1 MKRKQSYGSITD
13 SAEQQELETPL
24 AIIQIIVNGLL
35 LGGLYA
41 CTAIGFSVIWGVMN
55 LINLAHGSMIV
66 LGAYITFFVST
77 QTGIDPFLTI
87 PLAGAFLFLVGYLL
101 QTFLINLIV
110 RASVF
115 MTLIFTFG
123 LDMLMINILLVL
135 FTADLRSLP
144 VAYAHETFRVAGL
157 TIPYGRLIVFVLAI
171 ALTLALSAFLNRTRT
186 GRAIKATSFDRDAA
200 TLSGIDISRIY
211 SVTFAIG
218 AMMAGMAGSLI
229 AVSPVSGESFTMK
242 SFVIVVLGGLGSVP
256 GAILGGMTLG
266 LAENLAS
273 YLLDPGYRD
282 AIGFGLLV
290 LTLVLRP
297 EGLLGKRFFAEVKG

>member
-1 MKRKQSYGSITD
+1 M
-13 SAEQQELETPL
+13 ETPL
-24 AIIQIIVNGLL
+24 TIIQIIVNGVL

-41 CTAIGFSVIWGVMN
+41 CTAIGFSIIWGVMN

-77 QTGIDPFLTI
+77 QTGIDPFLTM
-87 PLAGAFLFLVGYLL
+87 PLAGALLFIVGYLL

-110 RASVF
+110 RSSVF

-123 LDMLMINILLVL
+123 LDMLMINIFLVL
-135 FTADLRSLP
+135 FTADLRSLHLP
-144 VAYAHETFRVAGL
+144 YAHESFRLAGVN
-157 TIPYGRLIVFVLAI
+157 IPYGRMIVFILAI
-171 ALTLALSAFLNRTRT
+171 VLTLALSLFLNRTRT

-211 SVTFAIG
+211 ALTFAIG

-229 AVSPVSGESFTMK
+229 AVVYSFSPVTGESFTMK

-256 GAILGGMTLG
+256 GAIIGGIALGVV
-266 LAENLAS
+266 ENLAS
-273 YLLDPGYRD
+273 YFLDSGYRD

>member
-1 MKRKQSYGSITD
+1 MAIT
-13 SAEQQELETPL
+13 
-24 AIIQIIVNGLL
+24 QIIVNGVL

-41 CTAIGFSVIWGVMN
+41 CIAIGFSIIWGVMN

-66 LGAYITFFVST
+66 LGAYITFLLST
-77 QTGIDPFLTI
+77 QARIDPFLTI
-87 PLAGAFLFLVGYLL
+87 PFAGALLFLFGYLL
-101 QTFLINLIV
+101 QAFLINLIV

-135 FTADLRSLP
+135 FSADLRSLALP
-144 VAYAHETFRVAGL
+144 YAHETVRLAGFG
-157 TIPYGRLIVFVLAI
+157 IPVGRLIVFVLAI
-171 ALTLALSAFLNRTRT
+171 ALTLALSLFLNRSRT
-186 GRAIKATSFDRDAA
+186 GRAIKATSFDREAA
-200 TLSGIDISRIY
+200 ALSGIDISRVY
-211 SVTFAIG
+211 ALTFAIG

-229 AVSPVSGESFTMK
+229 AVIYSFSPVTGESFTMK
-242 SFVIVVLGGLGSVP
+242 SFVIVVLGGLGSIP
-256 GAILGGMTLG
+256 GAILGGVVLG
-266 LAENLAS
+266 IAENLTS

-290 LTLVLRP
+290 LTLIVRR

>member
-1 MKRKQSYGSITD
+1 M
-13 SAEQQELETPL
+13 ETPL
-24 AIIQIIVNGLL
+24 TIIQIIVNGVL

-41 CTAIGFSVIWGVMN
+41 CTAIGFSIIWGVMN

-66 LGAYITFFVST
+66 LGAYITFFVSS

-87 PLAGAFLFLVGYLL
+87 PLAGVSLFIVGYLL
-101 QTFLINLIV
+101 QIFLINLIV
-110 RASVF
+110 RTSVF

-123 LDMLMINILLVL
+123 LDMLMINIFLIL

-144 VAYAHETFRVAGL
+144 LLYAHESFSLVGL
-157 TIPYGRLIVFVLAI
+157 NIPYGRMIIFLLAI
-171 ALTLALSAFLNRTRT
+171 VLTLALSLFLNRTRT

-200 TLSGIDISRIY
+200 ALSGIDISRIY
-211 SVTFAIG
+211 ALTFAIG

-229 AVSPVSGESFTMK
+229 AVIYSFSPVTGESFTMK
-242 SFVIVVLGGLGSVP
+242 SFEIVVLGGLGSIP
-256 GAILGGMTLG
+256 GAILGGIVLG
-266 LAENLAS
+266 IAENLAS

-290 LTLVLRP
+290 LTLIVRP
-297 EGLLGKRFFAEVKG
+297 EGLLGKRFFAEVKA